1 MSAAIPPSNRRLRLL
16 HLIASVDPRG
26 GGPIEGLIRQ
36 EEVTRARAA
45 KEVVSL
51 DPPDAAFVRD
61 FPFKI
66 HALGDGRSRPPP
78 LRAIG
83 YTPHLVPWL
92 RSHVADY
99 DAVIVNG
106 LWNYAAVGGARALP
120 GGSTPYY
127 VFPHGMLD
135 PWFRETKP
143 FKHWVKQA
151 SWLAFEGLL
160 LAGAEAVLFTSEEE
174 RRRAEGQF
182 LGHRYRSKVVA
193 YGAADVGGDAT
204 HQRQAFAEACPRLA
218 GRPYLLFLSRIH
230 PKKGCDI
237 LIRAFAG
244 LVKAEPDLQLVMA
257 GPDQDGWGV
266 ALRQEAL
273 GLGVSERIHWPSMLV
288 GDAKWGAFRGA
299 EAFILPSHQENFGI
313 AVAESL
319 ACSTPVLISDKV
331 NIWREVEASGAGLV
345 APDDQEG
352 VSALLARWTALPS
365 AARQRMRLAARG
377 CFEMQFDVRAAAAD
391 MLNRIERE
399 IGGAFLAG

>member
-1 MSAAIPPSNRRLRLL
+1 M
-16 HLIASVDPRG
+16 
-26 GGPIEGLIRQ
+26 
-36 EEVTRARAA
+36 
-45 KEVVSL
+45 
-51 DPPDAAFVRD
+51 
-61 FPFKI
+61 
-66 HALGDGRSRPPP
+66 
-78 LRAIG
+78 
-83 YTPHLVPWL
+83 
-92 RSHVADY
+92 ADY

-288 GDAKWGAFRGA
+288 GDAKMGRFSRGGGLHSP
-299 EAFILPSHQENFGI
+299 I
-313 AVAESL
+313 
-319 ACSTPVLISDKV
+319 
-331 NIWREVEASGAGLV
+331 ASGKFRDRCGRELGLLHAGPHFRQGQHL
-345 APDDQEG
+345 ARG
-352 VSALLARWTALPS
+352 GSLRGRLGGARRSGRACRHLLARWTALPS

-391 MLNRIERE
+391 MLNRI
-399 IGGAFLAG
+399 GT